1 MAVLPEL
8 LEELVGVPD
17 DLAADLDEVKQHRA
31 EAVAQLGGFFIVH
44 RRHCNLQRRLAYEAE
59 AVESHGRQPQDKGVC
74 LQVPAGE
81 KLNSHVALE
90 FAVELL
96 AGAVVAVQGGALAH
110 GIRQVGPPAAEFNGG
125 YQQRLPVGKDGALN
139 GLHNHEAAVSGEVG
153 RGPVA
158 SDAAADDLSGA
169 HLLGSLIAAD
179 AVKKLLQAFL
189 ARIALDQIL
198 DAKFRKCLDEVA

>member
-17 DLAADLDEVKQHRA
+17 DLAADLDEVKQHCA

-59 AVESHGRQPQDKGVC
+59 AVESHGRQGVC

-110 GIRQVGPPAAEFNGG
+110 GILQAGPPAAEFNGG

-139 GLHNHEAAVSGEVG
+139 GLHNHEAAVSGEAG
-153 RGPVA
+153 RGA
-158 SDAAADDLSGA
+158 CR
-169 HLLGSLIAAD
+169 
-179 AVKKLLQAFL
+179 F
-189 ARIALDQIL
+189 
-198 DAKFRKCLDEVA
+198 